1 MNPATSKISA
11 VEKYLP
17 AGAYTVNQSDL
28 APVGGIALWCKSGLL
43 AETPGIGIEWDWKQI
58 ERPEW
63 FKPLLLD

>member
-17 AGAYTVNQSDL
+17 AGACSVIQSDL
-28 APVGGIALWCKSGLL
+28 APVGGIAPWRKSARW

-58 ERPEW
+58 ERPE
-63 FKPLLLD
+63 

>member
-1 MNPATSKISA
+1 MNPATSKISS

-17 AGAYTVNQSDL
+17 AGACTVIQSDL
-28 APVGGIALWCKSGLL
+28 APVGGIALWCKSARL

-63 FKPLLLD
+63 FKPFAVN